1 MSRASTED
9 LKNYIIDIALEEEN
23 DQSNEEWAAYRAKRR
38 HLEYLIDGLVSLS
51 KSYELR
57 GHISFYEQRV
67 KDAENNKDKSCVPTK
82 YMINKLDY
90 ILGIEDHIDR
100 NKFIHKLIDVLEAKS

>member
-23 DQSNEEWAAYRAKRR
+23 DQSNEEWAAFRAKRR

-67 KDAENNKDKSCVPTK
+67 KDAEKDNGQEFVSKS
-82 YMINKLDY
+82 YIRERLDEF
-90 ILGIEDHIDR
+90 LAMDDHLHR
-100 NKFIHKLIDVLEAKS
+100 NKFINELIDELEYE